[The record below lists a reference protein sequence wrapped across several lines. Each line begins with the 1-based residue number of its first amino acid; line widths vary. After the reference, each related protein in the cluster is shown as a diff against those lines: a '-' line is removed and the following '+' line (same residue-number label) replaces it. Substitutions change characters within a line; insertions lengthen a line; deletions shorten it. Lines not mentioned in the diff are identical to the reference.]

1 MVTGAR
7 PRGRGGCERP
17 DRGDHPARA
26 GVATPGKSRVALADG
41 DASCPEVEPSGAPLC
56 TVKLCPCATPRS
68 DRAAVG
74 SHRSL
79 TALGRSRDCESNLGD
94 PCAGECSRPRHRP
107 RCLRPNGY
115 LCLHH
120 RSGPQPHL
128 RARLVSRPVPS
139 NRSGAAPTPRERC
152 RASRRPVSCLCSG
165 AVAQRRAATS
175 RGSRC
180 SAA

>member
-7 PRGRGGCERP
+7 LRGRGGCERP

-56 TVKLCPCATPRS
+56 TVELCPCATPRS

-79 TALGRSRDCESNLGD
+79 TALGRSRDCELTSVT
-94 PCAGECSRPRHRP
+94 PV
-107 RCLRPNGY
+107 
-115 LCLHH
+115 
-120 RSGPQPHL
+120 Q
-128 RARLVSRPVPS
+128 AR
-139 NRSGAAPTPRERC
+139 
-152 RASRRPVSCLCSG
+152 
-165 AVAQRRAATS
+165 AVA
-175 RGSRC
+175 RGNAHGACARTV
-180 SAA
+180 ADA